1 MKSVETAGSVVPVE
15 RVAAVRAFNRF
26 YTHLIGVV
34 SEGLLETPYSL
45 TEARVIFELA
55 QRDAAE
61 VTDLRR
67 SLDLDAGYLSRIL
80 SRFEADGLIHRERS
94 PDDARRQVAGLTD
107 RGRTVYRELD
117 GRSGEQIGRILSGL
131 PEDDQRRLVGAM
143 DAIEGILGERR
154 RPSMYVLRAFGPGDF
169 GWVVQRHGAL
179 YAAEYGWDATFEA
192 LVARVVADH
201 IESQGGDAWIAEVDG
216 EPAGCVFC
224 VRKSERVAQ
233 LRLLLVE
240 PSARGMGIGGRLVEE
255 CVRFARRSGHD
266 ELVLWT
272 NDVLGAARRIYQRA
286 GFELVEEGP
295 HHSFGHDL
303 VEQTWSLKL

>member
-1 MKSVETAGSVVPVE
+1 MKSAEAAVPVE

-55 QRDAAE
+55 QRDVAE
-61 VTDLRR
+61 VAVLRR

-80 SRFEADGLIHRERS
+80 SRFEADGLVRRDRS
-94 PDDARRQVAGLTD
+94 PDDGRRQVAGLTD
-107 RGRTVYRELD
+107 RGRTVYRDLD
-117 GRSGEQIGRILSGL
+117 GRSGDQIGRILSGL

-143 DAIEGILGERR
+143 GAIEGILGERP
-154 RPSMYVLRAFGPGDF
+154 RPEMYVLRAFGPGDF

-192 LVARVVADH
+192 LVAKIAARF
-201 IESQGGDAWIAEVDG
+201 IERLDARCERCWIAERDG
-216 EPAGCVFC
+216 ARVGSVFL
-224 VRKSERVAQ
+224 VRRSATVAQ

-240 PSARGMGIGGRLVEE
+240 PSARGHGIGARLVDQ
-255 CVRFARRSGHD
+255 CLDFARTAGYRRMM
-266 ELVLWT
+266 LWT
-272 NDVLGAARRIYQRA
+272 NGGLGAARAIYEAR
-286 GFELVEEGP
+286 GFRLTKEEP
-295 HHSFGHDL
+295 HHSFGHAL
-303 VEQTWSLKL
+303 VGQTFERAL

>member
-1 MKSVETAGSVVPVE
+1 MKSAEVPVE

-55 QRDAAE
+55 QRDVAE
-61 VTDLRR
+61 VAVLRR

-80 SRFEADGLIHRERS
+80 SRFEADGLVRRDRS
-94 PDDARRQVAGLTD
+94 PDDGRRQVAGLTD
-107 RGRTVYRELD
+107 RGRTVYRDLD
-117 GRSGEQIGRILSGL
+117 GRSGGQIGRILSGL
-131 PEDDQRRLVGAM
+131 PEDDQRRLIGAM
-143 DAIEGILGERR
+143 GAIEGILGERP
-154 RPSMYVLRAFGPGDF
+154 RPEMYVLRAFGPGDF

-192 LVARVVADH
+192 LVARVVADY
-201 IESQGGDAWIAEVDG
+201 IESGDGDAWIAEVDG

-240 PSARGMGIGGRLVEE
+240 PSARGLGIGGRLVEE
-255 CVRFARRSGHD
+255 CVRFARRSGDD

-303 VEQTWSLKL
+303 VEQTWRLKL